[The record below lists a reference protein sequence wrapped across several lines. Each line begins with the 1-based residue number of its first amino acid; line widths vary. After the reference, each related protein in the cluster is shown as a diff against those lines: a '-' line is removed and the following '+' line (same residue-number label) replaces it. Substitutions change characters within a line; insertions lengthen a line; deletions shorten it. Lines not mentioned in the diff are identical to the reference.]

1 MNAVYGAML
10 PQPRLRFLLADEP
23 GTGKT
28 IMAGLYLREMQRLGF
43 VRSALIVVPAHLV
56 TKWQADFER
65 FFGGGLRAITA
76 QTVREHGLDSGH
88 DLWVVSLDLLSVNGA
103 VQDAVHPD
111 RMGWDAVV
119 FDEAHRLTPT
129 AAGYYQAGRT
139 RETCTWSRGAV
150 DVGPRRLVRVERSGR
165 PPGGARRLLAAG
177 RGPVGAAYPYV
188 QHRRLAAPTMCFAE
202 RGRRAGSSCGWSVPT
217 ARPGLEPGVTA
228 WMTLSACVQDGPR
241 SVVAALGAC
250 EPAATVGRVQPAG
263 LTPTRPSCTSWP
275 NCADTPPCSTAASF
289 AAPMTSPAPAWSG
302 PPRTAKPYSK
312 PACTAADL
320 RQPSATSPALTRSL
334 TFQAGC
340 APRAPQASR
349 AGSLACRVRSWAST
363 NGRI

>member
-1 MNAVYGAML
+1 MNAVYGAMP

-56 TKWQADFER
+56 TKWQADLER

-103 VQDAVHPD
+103 VQDAVPPH

-150 DVGPRRLVRVERSGR
+150 DVGPRRLVPAERSGR
-165 PPGGARRLLAAG
+165 PLGGARRLLAAG

-188 QHRRLAAPTMCFAE
+188 QHRRLAAPTMWSSLSVVSCWLVLRVVGPDGPAWARA
-202 RGRRAGSSCGWSVPT
+202 RGHRLDDPQRLRSRRSPVSRRRTGDIRACGYRRAGATCRPHPRPSPRARAGRTVPT
-217 ARPGLEPGVTA
+217 LHRALQRRR
-228 WMTLSACVQDGPR
+228 SPR
-241 SVVAALGAC
+241 
-250 EPAATVGRVQPAG
+250 R
-263 LTPTRPSCTSWP
+263 
-275 NCADTPPCSTAASF
+275 
-289 AAPMTSPAPAWSG
+289 
-302 PPRTAKPYSK
+302 
-312 PACTAADL
+312 
-320 RQPSATSPALTRSL
+320 
-334 TFQAGC
+334 
-340 APRAPQASR
+340 
-349 AGSLACRVRSWAST
+349 
-363 NGRI
+363 